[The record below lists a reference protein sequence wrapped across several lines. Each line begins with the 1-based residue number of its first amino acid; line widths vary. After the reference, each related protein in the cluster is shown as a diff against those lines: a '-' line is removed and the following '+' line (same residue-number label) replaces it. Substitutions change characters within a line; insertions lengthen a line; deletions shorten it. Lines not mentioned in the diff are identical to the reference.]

1 MAILITGAAGFIGSH
16 VVEWFLDRG
25 IEVCGI
31 DLFDDFYDPQI
42 KEANLSSARDH
53 RGFTEIRADIRD
65 RAALESVPDQVD
77 AVIHLAAR
85 AGVRP
90 SIEQP
95 SLYTS
100 VNVSGTVAL
109 LEFVRDRGIGS
120 FVFASSSSVYG
131 NNEKVPFAEDDRVD
145 RPISPYAAT
154 KRAGE
159 LLCSSFHHVHGIGVV
174 ALRLFTVYGPRQ
186 RPDLAIHKF
195 ARLLSEERLLPVY
208 GDGSTAR
215 DYTYIDDIV
224 LGVGAAVDFLSAR
237 PETYEIVNL
246 GESRTVSL
254 SEMVEVVSSEM
265 EVEAKIQQ
273 LPMQPGDVMRTHA
286 DVSKARRLLGYDPT
300 TDFRVG
306 VKKFVEWFREKGR
319 GLPTDARG

>member
-1 MAILITGAAGFIGSH
+1 MALLVTGAAGFIGSH

-25 IEVCGI
+25 TEVCGV
-31 DLFDDFYDPQI
+31 DLFDDFYDPQV
-42 KEANLSSARDH
+42 KEANLNRARDH
-53 RGFTEIRADIRD
+53 GGFTEVRADIRD
-65 RAALESVPDQVD
+65 RIALRSLPDDID

-100 VNVSGTVAL
+100 VNVDGTVEL
-109 LEFVRDRGIGS
+109 LEFSRERAIGS

-131 NNEKVPFAEDDRVD
+131 NNEKVPFGEDDRVD

-159 LLCSSFHHVHGIGVV
+159 LLCSSFHHLHGIAVM

-195 ARLLSEERLLPVY
+195 ARLLSEERPLPVY
-208 GDGSTAR
+208 GSGSSAR

-224 LGVGAAVDFLSAR
+224 RGIVAATDFLRTHPSS
-237 PETYEIVNL
+237 YEIVNL
-246 GESRTVSL
+246 GGNRTVPL
-254 SEMVEVVSSEM
+254 NEMVEVVSSEM
-265 EVEAKIQQ
+265 GIEAKIQP
-273 LPMQPGDVMRTHA
+273 LPMQPGDVRCTYA

-300 TDFRVG
+300 TDFRAG
-306 VKKFVEWFREKGR
+306 VRKFVEWFREEGR
-319 GLPTDARG
+319 RLPADAQG

>member
-1 MAILITGAAGFIGSH
+1 MALLVTGAAGFIGSH

-31 DLFDDFYDPQI
+31 DLFDDFYDPRI
-42 KEANLSSARDH
+42 KEANLVRARDQ
-53 RGFTEIRADIRD
+53 RGFTEVRADIRD
-65 RAALESVPDQVD
+65 PAALKSLPDD
-77 AVIHLAAR
+77 IEAVIHLAAR

-90 SIEQP
+90 SMEQP

-100 VNVSGTVAL
+100 VNVDGTVAL
-109 LEFVRDRGIGS
+109 LEFVRERGIGS

-195 ARLLSEERLLPVY
+195 ARLLSAERPLPVY
-208 GDGSTAR
+208 GDGSAAR

-224 LGVGAAVDFLSAR
+224 LGVGAAVYFLRAR
-237 PETYEIVNL
+237 PSTYEIVNL
-246 GESRTVSL
+246 CGSRTVSL
-254 SEMVEVVSSEM
+254 NEMVEVVSSEM
-265 EVEAKIQQ
+265 GIEAKIQR
-273 LPMQPGDVMRTHA
+273 LPMQPGDVLRTHA

-306 VKKFVEWFREKGR
+306 VRKFVEWFREEGR
-319 GLPTDARG
+319 RLPADAQG

>member
-25 IEVCGI
+25 TEVCGV

-42 KEANLSSARDH
+42 KEANLGSARDH
-53 RGFTEIRADIRD
+53 LGFTEVRADIRD
-65 RAALESVPDQVD
+65 RAALKSVPDHVD

-100 VNVSGTVAL
+100 VNVGGTVAL
-109 LEFVRDRGIGS
+109 LEFVRERGIGS

-224 LGVGAAVDFLSAR
+224 LGVGAAVDFLRACPS
-237 PETYEIVNL
+237 TYEIVNL

-254 SEMVEVVSSEM
+254 SEMIEVVSSEM
-265 EVEAKIQQ
+265 GIEAKIQR

-286 DVSKARRLLGYDPT
+286 DLSKARRLLGYDPT
-300 TDFRVG
+300 TDFRAG
-306 VKKFVEWFREKGR
+306 VKKFVEWFREEGR
-319 GLPTDARG
+319 GLPADARG

>member
-1 MAILITGAAGFIGSH
+1 MWSVIG
-16 VVEWFLDRG
+16 
-25 IEVCGI
+25 
-31 DLFDDFYDPQI
+31 
-42 KEANLSSARDH
+42 
-53 RGFTEIRADIRD
+53 
-65 RAALESVPDQVD
+65 
-77 AVIHLAAR
+77 LAAR

-100 VNVSGTVAL
+100 VNVDGTVAL
-109 LEFVRDRGIGS
+109 LEFVRERGIGS

-195 ARLLSEERLLPVY
+195 ARLLSAERPLPVY

-224 LGVGAAVDFLSAR
+224 LGVGAAVDFLRAR
-237 PETYEIVNL
+237 PSTYEIVNL
-246 GESRTVSL
+246 GGSRTVSL
-254 SEMVEVVSSEM
+254 NEMVEVVSSEM
-265 EVEAKIQQ
+265 GIEAKIQR
-273 LPMQPGDVMRTHA
+273 LPMQPGDVLRTHA

-306 VKKFVEWFREKGR
+306 VRKFVEWFREEGR
-319 GLPTDARG
+319 RLPAYAQG

>member
-1 MAILITGAAGFIGSH
+1 MALLVTGAAGFIGCH

-25 IEVCGI
+25 TEVCGV
-31 DLFDDFYDPQI
+31 DLFDDFYDPRI
-42 KEANLSSARDH
+42 KEANLDRARDH
-53 RGFTEIRADIRD
+53 RGFTELRADIRD
-65 RAALESVPDQVD
+65 RAALKSVPDQVD

-100 VNVSGTVAL
+100 VNVDGTVAL
-109 LEFVRDRGIGS
+109 LEFVRERGIGS

-195 ARLLSEERLLPVY
+195 ARLLSEERPLPVY
-208 GDGSTAR
+208 GDGSSAR

-224 LGVGAAVDFLSAR
+224 LGVGTAVDFLRAR
-237 PETYEIVNL
+237 PATYEIVNL
-246 GESRTVSL
+246 GGSRTVSL
-254 SEMVEVVSSEM
+254 NEMVEVVSSEM
-265 EVEAKIQQ
+265 GIEAKIQR
-273 LPMQPGDVMRTHA
+273 LPMQPGDVLRTYA

-300 TDFRVG
+300 TDFRAG
-306 VKKFVEWFREKGR
+306 VRKFVEWFREEGR
-319 GLPTDARG
+319 RLPADAQG